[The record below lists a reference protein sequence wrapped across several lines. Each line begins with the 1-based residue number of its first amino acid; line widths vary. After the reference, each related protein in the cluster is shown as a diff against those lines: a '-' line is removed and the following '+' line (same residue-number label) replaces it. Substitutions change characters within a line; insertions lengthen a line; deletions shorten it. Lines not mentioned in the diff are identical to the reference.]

1 MANLIVTPARGGGYT
16 VIDADRQVEVAFFQ
30 NQNVANDFATEGQVT
45 AQAIQIASVADVR
58 TSGGPLTENSTNT
71 STGLTAEQQEIVEI
85 GRRVNNGRPIEQ
97 SPVYTSSTID
107 NNVTYS
113 TPDPAESPF
122 AADRAA
128 RQSLVG
134 QSVNTTLVA
143 NDLYQGGVV
152 RQVVP
157 VSGTSTTVS
166 GTYIGNQLFVPGQQL
181 TANQLAAVQLSLAT
195 GNQVDPDILAQYNSQ
210 GGQSALA
217 VAQANGVD
225 PNAPLT
231 AEQQE
236 IFNVGQRVNNAAPV
250 PVSAPNNFGQVYN
263 PETGLYD
270 VYDFN
275 NPDTPVATGLTEQGA
290 ILASQDFGIDEPA
303 VILNTQ
309 APVDP
314 NNFPGYDDDG
324 NLLPGYTLNE
334 EGTPVFIGGGFVEPT
349 TQAQADADRAAALR
363 TQARQQQTI
372 SQQRKQIN
380 NGDWRVRLRLAP
392 GAKYLYNAPQPGIMQ
407 PLAVTDGIIFPYT
420 PAIDTAY
427 RANYSAYDLTHSN
440 YRGYF
445 YQNSYVDAINLRATF
460 TAQDTA
466 EANYLLAVIT
476 FLKSATK
483 MFYGQ
488 DAQRG
493 APPPLVYLTG
503 LGEYQYNEHSCLIQQ
518 FNYNLPADVDYV
530 RAGSGLNVG
539 VNQVSQRDRQSV
551 ATNGLVGVATRL
563 AAAFLTKGAVPNAP
577 SPATLGLNRPTYVPT
592 KMEISMTLLPVQSR
606 QQVTKQFSVKEFAN
620 GNLIKGGFW

>member
-1 MANLIVTPARGGGYT
+1 MAVFDIRPVGNQFVVVDVSNNTAVGEFNTYEQAQIYVIGQRGSIQSETTVGTPT
-16 VIDADRQVEVAFFQ
+16 
-30 NQNVANDFATEGQVT
+30 
-45 AQAIQIASVADVR
+45 
-58 TSGGPLTENSTNT
+58 LTEQIN
-71 STGLTAEQQEIVEI
+71 
-85 GRRVNNGRPIEQ
+85 
-97 SPVYTSSTID
+97 
-107 NNVTYS
+107 
-113 TPDPAESPF
+113 
-122 AADRAA
+122 
-128 RQSLVG
+128 
-134 QSVNTTLVA
+134 
-143 NDLYQGGVV
+143 
-152 RQVVP
+152 
-157 VSGTSTTVS
+157 
-166 GTYIGNQLFVPGQQL
+166 
-181 TANQLAAVQLSLAT
+181 
-195 GNQVDPDILAQYNSQ
+195 
-210 GGQSALA
+210 A
-217 VAQANGVD
+217 VAQAQGID

-231 AEQQE
+231 AQEQE
-236 IFNVGQRVNNAAPV
+236 IFNAGQRINNPAPV
-250 PVSAPNNFGQVYN
+250 PVSAPSNFGEVYD
-263 PETGLYD
+263 PETGLYS

-275 NPDTPVATGLTEQGA
+275 NPDTPVATGLTQQQA
-290 ILASQDFGIDEPA
+290 QLASQDFGIDDPA

-314 NNFPGYDDDG
+314 NNFPGYDDAG
-324 NLLPGYTLNE
+324 FLLPGYTLNE
-334 EGTPVFIGGGFVEPT
+334 EGTSVFVGGGFVEPT
-349 TQAQADADRAAALR
+349 TQAQAAADRAAALR

-392 GAKYLYNAPQPGIMQ
+392 GANYLYKAAQPGIMQ

-483 MFYGQ
+483 MFYGNG

-493 APPPLVYLTG
+493 SPPPLVYLTG
-503 LGEYQYNEHSCLIQQ
+503 LGEYQFNEHSCLIQQ

-539 VNQVSQRDRQSV
+539 VSQVNQRDRQSV

-563 AAAFLTKGAVPNAP
+563 AAAFLTKGAIPNAP
-577 SPATLGLNRPTYVPT
+577 GPTTLGLNRPTYVPT

-606 QQVTKQFSVKEFAN
+606 QQVSKQFSVKEFAN

>member
-1 MANLIVTPARGGGYT
+1 MAVFDIRPVGNQFVVVDVSNNTAVGEFNTFEQAQIF
-16 VIDADRQVEVAFFQ
+16 VIGQ
-30 NQNVANDFATEGQVT
+30 NGS
-45 AQAIQIASVADVR
+45 IQS
-58 TSGGPLTENSTNT
+58 E
-71 STGLTAEQQEIVEI
+71 
-85 GRRVNNGRPIEQ
+85 
-97 SPVYTSSTID
+97 
-107 NNVTYS
+107 
-113 TPDPAESPF
+113 
-122 AADRAA
+122 
-128 RQSLVG
+128 
-134 QSVNTTLVA
+134 
-143 NDLYQGGVV
+143 
-152 RQVVP
+152 
-157 VSGTSTTVS
+157 TTV
-166 GTYIGNQLFVPGQQL
+166 GTPTLTQQ
-181 TANQLAAVQLSLAT
+181 
-195 GNQVDPDILAQYNSQ
+195 INS
-210 GGQSALA
+210 
-217 VAQANGVD
+217 VAQAQGVD

-236 IFNVGQRVNNAAPV
+236 IFDIGQRVNNPAPV
-250 PVSAPNNFGQVYN
+250 PVSAPRNFGEVFN

-275 NPDTPVATGLTEQGA
+275 NTDTPVATGLTQQQA
-290 ILASQDFGIDEPA
+290 QLASQEFGIDDPA

-309 APVDP
+309 SPVEP
-314 NNFPGYDDDG
+314 NNFPGYDEDG

-334 EGTPVFIGGGFVEPT
+334 DGTPVFVGGGFVEPT
-349 TQAQADADRAAALR
+349 TQAQAAADRAAALR
-363 TQARQQQTI
+363 NQARQQQTI

-392 GAKYLYNAPQPGIMQ
+392 QSNYLYKAPQPGIMQ
-407 PLAVTDGIIFPYT
+407 PLATTDGIIFPYT

-493 APPPLVYLTG
+493 SPPPLVYLTG

-539 VNQVSQRDRQSV
+539 VSQVNQRNRQSV

-563 AAAFLTKGAVPNAP
+563 AAAFLTKGAIPNVPG
-577 SPATLGLNRPTYVPT
+577 PATLGLNRPTYVPT

>member
-1 MANLIVTPARGGGYT
+1 VVTGVVAKIESPNNVLIIQQVAPLSTFSLYTPIIFSLNITQETIMTLFEIKPVGNRF
-16 VIDADRQVEVAFFQ
+16 VVVD
-30 NQNVANDFATEGQVT
+30 
-45 AQAIQIASVADVR
+45 
-58 TSGGPLTENSTNT
+58 LSTNT
-71 STGLTAEQQEIVEI
+71 VVGEFNTFEQAQIFVIGQRGSIQAE
-85 GRRVNNGRPIEQ
+85 
-97 SPVYTSSTID
+97 
-107 NNVTYS
+107 
-113 TPDPAESPF
+113 
-122 AADRAA
+122 
-128 RQSLVG
+128 
-134 QSVNTTLVA
+134 
-143 NDLYQGGVV
+143 
-152 RQVVP
+152 
-157 VSGTSTTVS
+157 TTVS

-181 TANQLAAVQLSLAT
+181 STNQLAAVQLSLAT

-210 GGQSALA
+210 GGQAALA

-236 IFNVGQRVNNAAPV
+236 IFNIGQRVNNAAPV
-250 PVSAPNNFGQVYN
+250 PVSTPRNFGEVYN

-275 NPDTPVATGLTEQGA
+275 NTDTPVATGLTEQGA
-290 ILASQDFGIDEPA
+290 ILASQEFGIDDPA
-303 VILNTQ
+303 IILNTN

-334 EGTPVFIGGGFVEPT
+334 DGTPVFIGGGFVEPT

-363 TQARQQQTI
+363 NQARQQQTI

-392 GAKYLYNAPQPGIMQ
+392 QSKYLYNAPQPGIMQ

-483 MFYGQ
+483 MFYGN
-488 DAQRG
+488 DPQRG
-493 APPPLVYLTG
+493 SPPPLVYLTG

-539 VNQVSQRDRQSV
+539 VSQVNQRDRQSV

-563 AAAFLTKGAVPNAP
+563 AAAFLTKGAVTPPPA
-577 SPATLGLNRPTYVPT
+577 PATLGLNRPTYVPT

>member
-1 MANLIVTPARGGGYT
+1 MAVYDIRPVGNRFVVVDIS
-16 VIDADRQVEVAFFQ
+16 
-30 NQNVANDFATEGQVT
+30 NNT
-45 AQAIQIASVADVR
+45 AVGEFNTFEQAQIFV
-58 TSGGPLTENSTNT
+58 
-71 STGLTAEQQEIVEI
+71 
-85 GRRVNNGRPIEQ
+85 
-97 SPVYTSSTID
+97 
-107 NNVTYS
+107 
-113 TPDPAESPF
+113 
-122 AADRAA
+122 
-128 RQSLVG
+128 VG
-134 QSVNTTLVA
+134 QRGSI
-143 NDLYQGGVV
+143 Q
-152 RQVVP
+152 
-157 VSGTSTTVS
+157 SETTV
-166 GTYIGNQLFVPGQQL
+166 GTPTL
-181 TANQLAAVQLSLAT
+181 TDQIN
-195 GNQVDPDILAQYNSQ
+195 
-210 GGQSALA
+210 A

-236 IFNVGQRVNNAAPV
+236 IFDIGQRVNNAAPL
-250 PVSAPNNFGQVYN
+250 PVRGPTNFGEVFN
-263 PETGLYD
+263 PETELYD

-275 NPDTPVATGLTEQGA
+275 NPDTAIATGLTQQEAQ
-290 ILASQDFGIDEPA
+290 LASQDFGIDEPA

-309 APVDP
+309 ANVNP
-314 NNFPGYDDDG
+314 NNFPGYDDTG
-324 NLLPGYTLNE
+324 FLLPGYTLNE
-334 EGTPVFIGGGFVEPT
+334 QGTPVFIGGGFVEPT

-363 TQARQQQTI
+363 NQARQQQTI

-483 MFYGQ
+483 MFYGG

-493 APPPLVYLTG
+493 SPPPLVYLTG

-539 VNQVSQRDRQSV
+539 VSQVNQRNRQSV

-563 AAAFLTKGAVPNAP
+563 AAAFLTKGAIPNVPG
-577 SPATLGLNRPTYVPT
+577 PATLGLNRPTYVPT

>member
-30 NQNVANDFATEGQVT
+30 NQNVANNFAAEGRT
-45 AQAIQIASVADVR
+45 TTQAIQIASIADVR
-58 TSGGPLTENSTNT
+58 TSGGPLTENSTDT
-71 STGLTAEQQEIVEI
+71 GTGLTAEEKQELFNISQ
-85 GRRVNNGRPIEQ
+85 RVNNTPGAQ
-97 SPVYTSSTID
+97 TSTYTSPVVG

-122 AADRAA
+122 AAERAT
-128 RQSLVG
+128 RQAQVG
-134 QSVNTTLVA
+134 RSVNTTLVA
-143 NDLYQGGVV
+143 NELYEGGVV
-152 RQVVP
+152 REVVP
-157 VSGTSTTVS
+157 TTASTTVS
-166 GTYIGNQLFVPGQQL
+166 STYIGNQLFVPGQQL
-181 TANQLAAVQLSLAT
+181 STNQLAAVQLALAT
-195 GNQVDPDILAQYNSQ
+195 GNQVDPAVLAQYNSQ
-210 GGQSALA
+210 GGQAALA
-217 VAQANGVD
+217 VAQAQGVD

-231 AEQQE
+231 AQEQE
-236 IFNVGQRVNNAAPV
+236 IFNIGQRINNPAPV
-250 PVSAPNNFGQVYN
+250 PVSAPSNFGEVYN

-275 NPDTPVATGLTEQGA
+275 SPDTPVAAGLSQQQA
-290 ILASQDFGIDEPA
+290 QLASQDFGIDEPA

-314 NNFPGYDDDG
+314 NNFPGYDDAG
-324 NLLPGYTLNE
+324 LLLPGYTLNE
-334 EGTPVFIGGGFVEPT
+334 EGTPVFVGGGFVEPT
-349 TQAQADADRAAALR
+349 TQAQANADRAAALK

-539 VNQVSQRDRQSV
+539 VSQVNQRDRQSV

-563 AAAFLTKGAVPNAP
+563 AAAFLTKGAIPGVP
-577 SPATLGLNRPTYVPT
+577 SPTTLGLNRPTYVPT

-620 GNLIKGGFW
+620 GNLIKGGYW